1 MAKKEIQ
8 KTGQIQIFEN
18 EEFGKVRVVEIEG
31 EPWFVGKDVSANLGY
46 SNINKAIQKHVD
58 YEDKKIL
65 DFKGFSH
72 LGNSLWG
79 ENDYS
84 NKVVINESGVYSL
97 VFSSKLDSAKRF
109 KHWVTAEVIPSIR
122 KHGIYGTPVTIEKMI
137 EDPDFAISLLTE
149 LKNERA
155 KNKELQNTVAIQ
167 TQQIAEMQPKV
178 SYYDI
183 VLNCKD
189 LMAITEIAK
198 DYGWSAQAMNDY
210 LHEKGVQYKLSDG
223 MWILYKKYA
232 QYGYTSSK
240 THKYIDKKGN
250 NRVKLHTYWT
260 QKGRLFIYDLLKS
273 DGVLPMIEQE
283 NN

>member
-210 LHEKGVQYKLSDG
+210 LHEKGVQYKLGDG